1 VVYLVRESCIKIMD
15 HRIGNAVAFAGSLV
29 HKAAQRHTLGRA
41 LGIAG
46 GFLLDRYRNVAYA
59 HAGH

>member
-1 VVYLVRESCIKIMD
+1 MD
-15 HRIGNAVAFAGSLV
+15 HRIGNAVAFAGGLV

-46 GFLLDRYRNVAYA
+46 GFLLDCYRNVAYA